1 MAQQSAHRVI
11 IPWIHSSSG
20 STVCK
25 KGHLDLGS
33 SWSVKVPY
41 CAVLCLQFYEL

>member
-1 MAQQSAHRVI
+1 MAQQTTHRVI

-20 STVCK
+20 STVYK
-25 KGHLDLGS
+25 KSHLDLGS

-41 CAVLCLQFYEL
+41 CAVLSLQFCEL